1 MMFHLL
7 GKQKISGKWL
17 TSMKFDYNYDDL
29 RQLMLLVEAKQYNH
43 LYLIT
48 HLDDTIID
56 TFSVTAVVYDSY
68 AHSLVRYFYFS
79 FYHIKEISNVKILI
93 VQIEFTNIKTL
104 RVLINLLKCCIIQD
118 HTILER
124 SWWLTVVKEKGSCD
138 DWFF

>member
-17 TSMKFDYNYDDL
+17 TSMKFYYNYDDL

-68 AHSLVRYFYFS
+68 AHSLV
-79 FYHIKEISNVKILI
+79 L
-93 VQIEFTNIKTL
+93 
-104 RVLINLLKCCIIQD
+104 
-118 HTILER
+118 
-124 SWWLTVVKEKGSCD
+124 
-138 DWFF
+138 FFIFHFIT